1 MERIETVADT
11 IIQAYERQ
19 LDNLFLID
27 TIDVSSDI
35 SVLENILKRDGLSGK
50 SDFGT
55 SMPSN

>member
-1 MERIETVADT
+1 MPILRSRISGSEHSKSRERIETVMDT

-35 SVLENILKRDGLSGK
+35 NA
-50 SDFGT
+50 
-55 SMPSN
+55 